1 MEIGDREM
9 NGSGVI
15 SLVAICCVAIPLLIV
30 ASVAGP
36 VGLLVIGGIAAA
48 IYANRGGNLGDLPD
62 VIRQGF
68 SKRD

>member
-1 MEIGDREM
+1 M
-9 NGSGVI
+9 NGSRGL

-30 ASVAGP
+30 ALVAGL
-36 VGLLVIGGIAAA
+36 VGLLVISGIAAA
-48 IYANRGGNLGDLPD
+48 IYVNRGGNLGDLPD

>member
-1 MEIGDREM
+1 MAVGEYRWWRFAASQFRFFFRCIG
-9 NGSGVI
+9 GW
-15 SLVAICCVAIPLLIV
+15 A
-30 ASVAGP
+30 P

-48 IYANRGGNLGDLPD
+48 IYVNRGGNLGDLPD

>member
-1 MEIGDREM
+1 M
-9 NGSGVI
+9 NGSGRI
-15 SLVAICCVAIPLLIV
+15 SLVAICCVAIPLFFCCIGGW
-30 ASVAGP
+30 AP

-48 IYANRGGNLGDLPD
+48 IYVNRGGNLGDLPD

>member
-1 MEIGDREM
+1 MAVGEYRWWRFAA
-9 NGSGVI
+9 SQFRFFF
-15 SLVAICCVAIPLLIV
+15 V

-48 IYANRGGNLGDLPD
+48 IYVNRGGNLGDLPD

-68 SKRD
+68 SKRN